1 MTCAVDD
8 QRESIDILETIRTRC
23 SVLRD
28 IFLPD
33 DVWPK
38 FKAWHQNRDVF
49 AAHRSMLLLALER
62 GHLAR
67 LTSSVHRYLINNG
80 TVCREVRQQYV
91 KDLAERWMYHPDV
104 LVRHRRSRGFNGR
117 IAELQCAEWLE
128 TRGWTVVGLEALR
141 QGPDIEA
148 KSDSGMMS
156 ALEIKFIGSQDY
168 DFEVILCSMAGKPS
182 VGVVSPYIAINY
194 LLFRVY
200 EASKQLAAFNGDRIA
215 VLVIDDLTWSRFD
228 MQLKHGW
235 VDWTNPVFFE
245 NPEWEAFIKTQQ
257 SRYPNLCS
265 ELRSVVGQIHKAWV
279 IRRKYEYEYRLAYE
293 LQTGA
298 NLSTPISHR

>member
-1 MTCAVDD
+1 MNSLTKDCICMTCAVDD

-128 TRGWTVVGLEALR
+128 TRGWTVVGLEA
-141 QGPDIEA
+141 
-148 KSDSGMMS
+148 
-156 ALEIKFIGSQDY
+156 
-168 DFEVILCSMAGKPS
+168 
-182 VGVVSPYIAINY
+182 
-194 LLFRVY
+194 
-200 EASKQLAAFNGDRIA
+200 
-215 VLVIDDLTWSRFD
+215 
-228 MQLKHGW
+228 
-235 VDWTNPVFFE
+235 
-245 NPEWEAFIKTQQ
+245 
-257 SRYPNLCS
+257 
-265 ELRSVVGQIHKAWV
+265 
-279 IRRKYEYEYRLAYE
+279 
-293 LQTGA
+293 
-298 NLSTPISHR
+298 